1 MVSLDVR
8 DRGLCASYSRISW
21 PKSIFL
27 SRQWSRVCRQ
37 LGARRR
43 LHRPRRFFVALR
55 ATRLRAVGSARTDL
69 ETFCG
74 HRTAPFAHPDLLL
87 AHDAR
92 HRHAVYDLV
101 DLVGPFTYRLWDF
114 RDRDYEHCV
123 AAIRGATRSLV
134 GRARADTLARRR
146 DT

>member
-43 LHRPRRFFVALR
+43 LHRPRWFFVALR
-55 ATRLRAVGSARTDL
+55 ATRLRAVGSSRTDV
-69 ETFCG
+69 ETFCARG
-74 HRTAPFAHPDLLL
+74 AAALAHSDLLL
-87 AHDAR
+87 S
-92 HRHAVYDLV
+92 HAPRYRPALYDLV
-101 DLVGPFTYRLWDF
+101 DLR
-114 RDRDYEHCV
+114 
-123 AAIRGATRSLV
+123 
-134 GRARADTLARRR
+134 
-146 DT
+146 